1 VEQRLAGQRL
11 GGVEV
16 SGLERRDAAGAP
28 FKRKISQKAP
38 SNKRDWRALFHR
50 PAGPAV
56 RPCPT
61 GGSRTRQYSRLS
73 ERTRAG
79 RGRDAVRRNVKV
91 AFKDHDGFV
100 TFEYLV
106 VRGGG
111 WVKPRGFRVRAP

>member
-1 VEQRLAGQRL
+1 MEQRLAGQRL

-56 RPCPT
+56 RPRPT
-61 GGSRTRQYSRLS
+61 GGKRQYSRLS